1 MSGIIRD
8 LLIAGACA
16 LLAAGCASY
25 PAGAPPIDEMDAIQ
39 AADDCVCLL
48 AGEELCADGFEV
60 NGGWSEYDRR
70 YRYTYRLWLADDR
83 DHHLDFEVQVSE
95 RGRVEVVTRNGRTAP
110 CTLGGNSTRDEFA
123 IRPRRALEIA
133 LDAGMGDDEHP
144 IHVTL
149 AWDVIKERALWWVG
163 HRVPAR
169 PRPYEDVMVIDS
181 QTGVVVDR
189 YSEPIPEPT
198 GTRLEAAESGAP
210 RVKAPESGLEVPR
223 DAALSH
229 LHAVAM
235 VHTGLVEISFPKD
248 PVTGAPAVSY
258 RANPDLNRAERA
270 RGPSRAVIAKRNPR
284 INPGVSGGWAELLHG
299 WKKRWPPGPVRSRR
313 SRRHVEGQRTSFTS
327 RLRRIIEWWSAPTRR
342 AWAVLQRSHGTVGDD
357 GLQENHETPT
367 IPTPGG
373 LCHGNG
379 IDLCRKRC
387 RGRVCRPL
395 RRQGRRAL
403 FTEDI

>member
-1 MSGIIRD
+1 MAHTIRG

-110 CTLGGNSTRDEFA
+110 CSLGGNPTRDEFA

-198 GTRLEAAESGAP
+198 ETRLEAAESGAP
-210 RVKAPESGLEVPR
+210 RVKAPENGLEVPR

-258 RANPDLNRAERA
+258 RGNPDLNLSKSERA
-270 RGPSRAVIAKRNPR
+270 ARVEPVIAKLKE
-284 INPGVSGGWAELLHG
+284 IADADQSGSVSGEEAALIRRLYEFAPRLEEALASGASTIEAVAAACGRPADELLVTIAAYN
-299 WKKRWPPGPVRSRR
+299 RV
-313 SRRHVEGQRTSFTS
+313 VE
-327 RLRRIIEWWSAPTRR
+327 R
-342 AWAVLQRSHGTVGDD
+342 ADAA
-357 GLQENHETPT
+357 GL
-367 IPTPGG
+367 GG
-373 LCHGNG
+373 LAK
-379 IDLCRKRC
+379 ITWD
-387 RGRVCRPL
+387 
-395 RRQGRRAL
+395 GRR
-403 FTEDI
+403 

>member
-1 MSGIIRD
+1 MSSAIRS

-110 CTLGGNSTRDEFA
+110 CSLGGNPTRDEFA

-163 HRVPAR
+163 HRVPAQ

-189 YSEPIPEPT
+189 YSEPIPDPPSRLQESPAPSDPPVAPART
-198 GTRLEAAESGAP
+198 EQTPSADPEALRAAKSVLDLAGVCSGRLGLGYHIAGTNGRWITSIGSGD
-210 RVKAPESGLEVPR
+210 RWLVPESDQPAIATPRLPMGDLVRAIADTDASGSASPAEIGELYRALIFGYVQEHFSGPNGYDREGLMT
-223 DAALSH
+223 A
-229 LHAVAM
+229 
-235 VHTGLVEISFPKD
+235 TGLD
-248 PVTGAPAVSY
+248 PEALAAAQAEHAKVVA
-258 RANPDLNRAERA
+258 RAATFGL
-270 RGPSRAVIAKRNPR
+270 S
-284 INPGVSGGWAELLHG
+284 
-299 WKKRWPPGPVRSRR
+299 WP
-313 SRRHVEGQRTSFTS
+313 
-327 RLRRIIEWWSAPTRR
+327 W
-342 AWAVLQRSHGTVGDD
+342 
-357 GLQENHETPT
+357 
-367 IPTPGG
+367 
-373 LCHGNG
+373 
-379 IDLCRKRC
+379 
-387 RGRVCRPL
+387 GR
-395 RRQGRRAL
+395 
-403 FTEDI
+403 